1 MLIKFNEEQT
11 MIRDMVREFTKNEVE
26 PRDYYMDQND
36 AFDRELYAK
45 FNELGLGGVLVPEEY
60 GGMGSDYVTS
70 TIIVHELAKGSASF
84 ALAVEI
90 SHVAAEMITN
100 WGTEEQ
106 KKAYLPRVAN
116 GDLFAFGLTEAS
128 AGSDAAGIR
137 SVAVKN
143 EDGTWTLNG
152 GKSWITNSGEADVY
166 LILAKTNPEAGAK
179 GISAFIIPKET
190 PGLVIAKHEKKMGM
204 RGSSTCALSF
214 DNIQLPADALLGPE
228 GIGFKI
234 AMSVLDG
241 GRISCAAIATAL
253 SQHAMDIAKKYA
265 NERITFGKPIA
276 KHQGVMFKFGDMSA
290 LISAMRQRS
299 RRHPAS
305 APLLS
310 QHRQSCLRQSTA
322 PRYVLSASRFSAAT
336 ATARTSMLSALFATR
351 SCLRSARAQMRFC
364 VWLSAAPCWQATNKQ
379 LTIE

>member
-26 PRDYYMDQND
+26 PRDYYMDHND

-128 AGSDAAGIR
+128 AGSDAAG
-137 SVAVKN
+137 K
-143 EDGTWTLNG
+143 
-152 GKSWITNSGEADVY
+152 
-166 LILAKTNPEAGAK
+166 
-179 GISAFIIPKET
+179 
-190 PGLVIAKHEKKMGM
+190 
-204 RGSSTCALSF
+204 
-214 DNIQLPADALLGPE
+214 
-228 GIGFKI
+228 IG
-234 AMSVLDG
+234 
-241 GRISCAAIATAL
+241 
-253 SQHAMDIAKKYA
+253 
-265 NERITFGKPIA
+265 
-276 KHQGVMFKFGDMSA
+276 
-290 LISAMRQRS
+290 
-299 RRHPAS
+299 
-305 APLLS
+305 
-310 QHRQSCLRQSTA
+310 
-322 PRYVLSASRFSAAT
+322 
-336 ATARTSMLSALFATR
+336 
-351 SCLRSARAQMRFC
+351 RAH
-364 VWLSAAPCWQATNKQ
+364 V
-379 LTIE
+379 

>member
-152 GKSWITNSGEADVY
+152 GKSWITNSGEADV
-166 LILAKTNPEAGAK
+166 
-179 GISAFIIPKET
+179 
-190 PGLVIAKHEKKMGM
+190 
-204 RGSSTCALSF
+204 
-214 DNIQLPADALLGPE
+214 
-228 GIGFKI
+228 
-234 AMSVLDG
+234 
-241 GRISCAAIATAL
+241 
-253 SQHAMDIAKKYA
+253 
-265 NERITFGKPIA
+265 
-276 KHQGVMFKFGDMSA
+276 
-290 LISAMRQRS
+290 
-299 RRHPAS
+299 
-305 APLLS
+305 
-310 QHRQSCLRQSTA
+310 
-322 PRYVLSASRFSAAT
+322 
-336 ATARTSMLSALFATR
+336 
-351 SCLRSARAQMRFC
+351 
-364 VWLSAAPCWQATNKQ
+364 
-379 LTIE
+379 